1 MIEVE
6 ELLGL
11 RAMSEVGCREEYPWS
26 DQTAM
31 SAIAGE
37 KVASNVVLELK
48 LSVEVNQGM
57 V

>member
-11 RAMSEVGCREEYPWS
+11 QAMSEVGCREEYPWS